1 MKSENKNSEGLL
13 EIESVQQIP
22 QLSPKQFFNN
32 QYKEIRIQMQ
42 NLTCTNIQESGF
54 YQITSFLKKIT
65 PNKLEVLLINF
76 ECSEGLAEKLR
87 YTFEEIF
94 ELRKALSPL
103 MKKLRVFQLNLNNW
117 GYQNL
122 GLMPD
127 SCFPRF
133 FTDIYQQM
141 EMMEELTINLKSI
154 DHNNST
160 TKITLFSILENIKF
174 DKLRKLSIDIEH
186 PNNIFAQNRFQPQQ
200 FEAIFQKIVE
210 KGKNLQSL
218 KLNVNRFNLGTRSF
232 QILIEGLKNFE
243 NLEEIGLNLLQK
255 SEIENEEI
263 IESYTELIKTIF
275 NLPKIKYIE
284 LQHGLHNIEQI
295 NMQFI
300 QNLTQLLDQKTLS
313 MKIVSFKLKIASA
326 NYSQSDIYLKFLIK
340 YGRIFGRGHEE
351 FPFVM
356 RMGDKQYYVFQKAYY
371 FGVASRIQTI
381 CMINQI
387 QKYLRIFRSDM
398 IYDIHDKCF

>member
-1 MKSENKNSEGLL
+1 MKSENKNSECLL
-13 EIESVQQIP
+13 EIENVQQIP
-22 QLSPKQFFNN
+22 QLSPKELFNN
-32 QYKEIRIQMQ
+32 QYKEIRVQMQ

-54 YQITSFLKKIT
+54 YQITNFLKKIS
-65 PNKLEVLLINF
+65 PNKLEVLLINL

-103 MKKLRVFQLNLNNW
+103 MKKLKVFQLNLNNW

-160 TKITLFSILENIKF
+160 TKITLFSIIENIKF

-186 PNNIFAQNRFQPQQ
+186 PINIFAQNRFQPSQ
-200 FEAIFQKIVE
+200 FEAMFQKIVE
-210 KGKNLQSL
+210 KGKSLQSL
-218 KLNVNRFNLGTRSF
+218 KLNVNRFNLSMRSF

-243 NLEEIGLNLLQK
+243 NLEEIGLYLLQK
-255 SEIENEEI
+255 NEIENEEI
-263 IESYTELIKTIF
+263 IESYTELIKIIF
-275 NLPKIKYIE
+275 NLPKIKFIE
-284 LQHGLHNIEQI
+284 LQHGLHSIEQI
-295 NMQFI
+295 NIQFI
-300 QNLTQLLDQKTLS
+300 QNLTNLLDQKTLS

-356 RMGDKQYYVFQKAYY
+356 RMGDKQHSIFQKAYY

-387 QKYLRIFRSDM
+387 QKYLSKFRSDI